1 MSDSVYVLNP
11 RRRRRRKTAKRATA
25 KKATRRR
32 RRRTFAAN
40 PAPKKRRRSARRT
53 RRTRGYRRNPGRARA
68 AGAALTSP
76 LPGLPKLG
84 TIDVGFALVAGG
96 GLVGHGMLTN
106 LAAQYVPVD
115 KLKSGAGKFG
125 LGVGVALIGS
135 IAAHKFLPKKLALP
149 LSIGMGTGVV
159 VQVYQQFIAPKFP
172 QLPVSGIEN
181 IETLQGIQENYNLSG
196 VDDVAV
202 GSSQFSDRW

>member
-1 MSDSVYVLNP
+1 MSDTVYMLNP

-40 PAPKKRRRSARRT
+40 PAPKKRRRRVT
-53 RRTRGYRRNPGRARA
+53 RRNRAYRRNPGRARA
-68 AGAALTSP
+68 IGAALSSP

-106 LAAQYVPVD
+106 IAATYVPVAQ
-115 KLKSGAGKFG
+115 LKTGAGKFA
-125 LGVGVALIGS
+125 LGAGVALVGS

-159 VQVYQQFIAPKFP
+159 VQAYQQFIATRFP
-172 QLPVSGIEN
+172 SLPVSGIEN
-181 IETLQGIQENYNLSG
+181 IETLQGIETGYSLSG
-196 VDDVAV
+196 IDEGV
-202 GSSQFSDRW
+202 GSPQFESRF